1 MNIKTIKSYYKKY
14 VNPGFVDQ
22 VELFSFH
29 KDIFLKSKGV
39 FIYTK
44 NKKILDITG
53 GIGVLNHGHNHPD
66 IMRVRKKYNFNF
78 NLEVHKNILSKHV
91 ALLAKMIASFFNN
104 KLNFSYFC
112 NSGAEANEAAIK
124 ASYRFHLGK
133 RKTILHASNSFH
145 GKLVATGSISSPLKN
160 YKFPNVLR
168 KMEFKVNDFSG
179 LEKIEKK
186 YKKNCDVFAL
196 IIEPYSAS
204 TTTAV
209 NEKFLKKIVSFC
221 KKNKIILI
229 YDEIYTGWC
238 KTGTTFYF
246 QRYKNIYP
254 DILTVS
260 KSLGGGKA
268 SIAACVMSKKI
279 FNKVYGSISDA
290 TLHSTTFNGF
300 GEECV
305 TAIEALKILKKEKF
319 NQKAMMIEKHINKK
333 FKILNENYPS
343 FNMTLKG
350 AGGIQKIYFDLSK
363 KSYEL
368 SIQKEFKRKYKNLFF
383 FKKRLFEISLIDTLY
398 LKYNIFAF
406 HSLNSLVISP
416 SLIVPKK
423 QIDYAFLSLEQIF
436 QIGPEAIIQNY
447 LKRQYAKSKYKKR

>member
-44 NKKILDITG
+44 NKKIFDITG

-124 ASYRFHLGK
+124 ASYRFHSGE

-168 KMEFKVNDFSG
+168 KMEFKVNDFLG
-179 LEKIEKK
+179 FEKIENK

-254 DILTVS
+254 DILTTS

-268 SIAACVMSKKI
+268 SIAACVMKKKI
-279 FNKVYGSISDA
+279 FNKIYGSINDA

-300 GEECV
+300 GEECA
-305 TAIEALKILKKEKF
+305 TAIEAIKILKKEKF
-319 NQKAMMIEKHINKK
+319 NQKAKMIEKYINKK
-333 FKILNENYPS
+333 FNKLNKNQPS
-343 FNMTLKG
+343 FKMKLKG
-350 AGGIQKIYFDLSK
+350 VGGIQKIYFDLSK

-368 SIQKEFKRKYKNLFF
+368 SIKKGFQKKYKNLFLLR
-383 FKKRLFEISLIDTLY
+383 KRLFEIALIDTLY
-398 LKYNIFAF
+398 LKFNIFAF

-416 SLIVPKK
+416 SLIVQKK
-423 QIDYAFLSLEQIF
+423 QIDYVFLSLEKIF
-436 QIGPEAIIQNY
+436 QLEPESIIKNY
-447 LKRQYAKSKYKKR
+447 LKRQDNKN